1 MGKRTISLLEGNGG
15 FEWIRQ
21 CLKSRGVGD
30 PVFPPHCETEENVM
44 SGGHFDHQQSYL
56 GYIADQ
62 LEHDIEY
69 NNISYDEAIGKE
81 YEKLYGF
88 QLETK
93 TVEFL
98 SDVVSQLR
106 RLESILHEYDL
117 AVSGDTCEK
126 TFQERV
132 GIK

>member
-1 MGKRTISLLEGNGG
+1 
-15 FEWIRQ
+15 
-21 CLKSRGVGD
+21 
-30 PVFPPHCETEENVM
+30 M

-69 NNISYDEAIGKE
+69 NDISYDDAESKGDK
-81 YEKLYGF
+81 KHYGY
-88 QLETK
+88 QLEPK

-98 SDVVSQLR
+98 SDIVNQLR
-106 RLESILHEYDL
+106 RLEKTLREYDL
-117 AVSGDTCEK
+117 AVSGDTCET

>member
-1 MGKRTISLLEGNGG
+1 
-15 FEWIRQ
+15 
-21 CLKSRGVGD
+21 
-30 PVFPPHCETEENVM
+30 M

-69 NNISYDEAIGKE
+69 NNISYENAVVKDGDRH
-81 YEKLYGF
+81 YGN
-88 QLETK
+88 QLEPK
-93 TVEFL
+93 TVDFM
-98 SDVVSQLR
+98 SDIVSQLR
-106 RLESILHEYDL
+106 RLEEILHEYDL
-117 AVSGDTCEK
+117 AVSGDTCEE